1 MLHRASATA
10 WAALGAAAV
19 LLASACGPAPANP
32 DAPLSASGSVVLTD
46 IAPGLQPVQEHFTQP
61 GPSASSSG
69 PAVNITVQPAGPGAS
84 RFQTG
89 NVGLSFEASD
99 LADSRWDPDQSTL
112 DELVAALDQPALRF
126 GGNSVDRRVFWTSR
140 DETAPDWATTTLR
153 PADLDR
159 LARFTRATKTT
170 VTLTVNLG
178 HYDPERAADFAYRA
192 HSALGDALV
201 GIAIGNEPNG
211 FNLESQPQ
219 LRIRTDSWGPE
230 AYLTEATAYADAI
243 LARTP
248 DAPLIGPGAYDGA
261 WLQTFAQASLPN
273 TVALT
278 QHWYPLWSCDGL
290 SEPRAAPEVDNLTS
304 PWLHQRAAAILGIGL
319 SHARKA
325 QLPLWLE
332 ETGPTSC
339 PGTNPTSRTHAQALW
354 TVDYLLQAAQL
365 GVGRAALHSALAPCD
380 GGPPMSTVCTQAS
393 TSEPNHAGDRV
404 IGQPS
409 WLALDFLA
417 QTRSGAIAAAS
428 VSGSDRTYAYTITD
442 ASGIDLVIVDL
453 RDPAAVGSS
462 PLRIEGLA
470 DSRVVAV
477 SQLGGP
483 NLRARNQTT
492 LVPLSP
498 TEPPA
503 DRTPKRPGTGS
514 PLQIPGLESLTP
526 ATATLI
532 RLEPASVS
540 AGRKSPPTPRATS

>member
-1 MLHRASATA
+1 MFHRASATA
-10 WAALGAAAV
+10 WAALVAASVMMA
-19 LLASACGPAPANP
+19 ACAPAPARP
-32 DAPLSASGSVVLTD
+32 DATTSGSGSVVLTD

-61 GPSASSSG
+61 GPSDSSSG
-69 PAVNITVQPAGPGAS
+69 PEVNITVQSAGPGAS
-84 RFQTG
+84 RFQAG

-99 LADSRWDPDQSTL
+99 LADPRWDPDQSTL

-126 GGNSVDRRVFWTSR
+126 GGNSVDRRVFWTSS
-140 DETAPDWATTTLR
+140 DEAAPDWASTTLR

-159 LARFTRATKTT
+159 LARFARATKAT
-170 VTLTVNLG
+170 VTLTVDLG
-178 HYDPERAADFAYRA
+178 HYDPERAADFAYHA

-219 LRIRTDSWGPE
+219 LRIRTDSWGPD
-230 AYLTEATAYADAI
+230 AYLTEANAYVDAI

-248 DAPLIGPGAYDGA
+248 DAPIVGPGAYDGA
-261 WLQTFAQASLPN
+261 WLQAFAQASLPN

-278 QHWYPLWSCDGL
+278 QHWYPLWSCDGS
-290 SEPRAAPEVDNLTS
+290 SEPRAAPDVDNLAS
-304 PWLHQRAAAILGIGL
+304 PWLHQRAASILGIGIT
-319 SHARKA
+319 HARKA

-380 GGPPMSTVCTQAS
+380 GGPPMSTVCTEAS
-393 TSEPNHAGDRV
+393 TSDPNHAGDRI
-404 IGQPS
+404 IGQSS
-409 WLALDFLA
+409 WLALDFVA
-417 QTRSGAIAAAS
+417 QTRSGAIALATVA
-428 VSGSDRTYAYTITD
+428 GSDRTYAYTITD

-453 RDPAAVGSS
+453 RDPATVGRS
-462 PLRIEGLA
+462 PLRIDGL
-470 DSRVVAV
+470 DNSRVIAV
-477 SQLGGP
+477 SQLAGP
-483 NLRARNQTT
+483 SLGARNQTT

-498 TEPPA
+498 AELPA
-503 DRTPKRPGTGS
+503 TSRTPKRLDADS
-514 PLQIPGLESLTP
+514 PLQIPGLASLNP

-532 RLEPASVS
+532 RLEPAPAAASR
-540 AGRKSPPTPRATS
+540 G